1 MSGGFTLG
9 SKTASELNIELLRST
24 QRRIL
29 PDTRDIVLT
38 IPGRPGAYDF
48 GGEFGPRLIE
58 LECVFL
64 GTASSAGLQ
73 ALARNLATH
82 LIDIYGKPK
91 TLKLVFDD
99 EPDKYYNVRYTGS
112 LSMQQIVK
120 AGRFTLP
127 LVAYDPFAYS
137 VDEVSWASVI
147 ASGTSITL
155 TNPGTAAAPVRF
167 RLVGSGEGLYELYP
181 ALSLGACPDIALSAN
196 SNPRI
201 VINDELQLMYNG
213 VLDVDD
219 ELVVDTGTFTATKNG
234 QSVVGDI
241 EGNWILLEPGTSTL
255 QYFDDGGCEVYL
267 EVQFRGRWL

>member
-64 GTASSAGLQ
+64 GAASSAELQ
-73 ALARNLATH
+73 TLARNLATH

-99 EPDKYYNVRYTGS
+99 EPDKYYTVRYSGS
-112 LSMQQIVK
+112 LPLEHLVVT
-120 AGRFTLP
+120 GRFTLP
-127 LVAYDPFAYS
+127 LVAYDPFAYGAEQTLAFTITS
-137 VDEVSWASVI
+137 SPTTMEITSSGSAPTYPIFKIKNIGQTAINGFSLRREV
-147 ASGTSITL
+147 
-155 TNPGTAAAPVRF
+155 
-167 RLVGSGEGLYELYP
+167 
-181 ALSLGACPDIALSAN
+181 
-196 SNPRI
+196 
-201 VINDELQLMYNG
+201 
-213 VLDVDD
+213 
-219 ELVVDTGTFTATKNG
+219 VVD
-234 QSVVGDI
+234 
-241 EGNWILLEPGTSTL
+241 
-255 QYFDDGGCEVYL
+255 
-267 EVQFRGRWL
+267 